1 MQSILMSSRSQDK
14 DIILP
19 NELTGEINQSFGTRT
34 YACVV
39 RLTHQPKLKVFVVN
53 GALKSASMDQ
63 CLVYVPK
70 DFHDSVLVCFATELL
85 ALAVLTIRIVPA
97 CIAVR
102 TCEDSSA
109 VTILVLHASEAS
121 TSCLFGVLICHNS
134 IISEFAV
141 LSSFK

>member
-1 MQSILMSSRSQDK
+1 MSSRSQDE
-14 DIILP
+14 DTILP
-19 NELTGEINQSFGTRT
+19 NQLTRELNQSFGTRT
-34 YACVV
+34 HACVV

-53 GALKSASMDQ
+53 GALKSASVDQ

-85 ALAVLTIRIVPA
+85 TLTVLAIRIVPA

-121 TSCLFGVLICHNS
+121 ASCLFGVLICHNN
-134 IISEFAV
+134 IISKFV
-141 LSSFK
+141 ILSSFK